1 MDSGKKEFRFPC
13 FKLSVIFRFDFDV
26 FLSIFPLMLQNIRR
40 SFLAISFWSVIYVS
54 IILMHLGW
62 YLFHFLRFTIPFTS
76 FHVLRGLSLLS
87 FKVSSVIVFFVFF
100 LDVYDSISV
109 FLNALN
115 SSRSSSFLTGS
126 LALKYFWFNLFF
138 WSMFLIISW
147 HIKGLFCSLVSLFF
161 IFISRICISRRT
173 WINIKSISREVSV
186 FSSSIFKIS
195 CQLFCSS
202 FLKASWLNALR
213 LLLKRNC
220 LLIVVFLCDLFSVY
234 QKLYQMIWYWTNKDT
249 SYWILIGV
257 RVFE

>member
-54 IILMHLGW
+54 IILMHFGW

-115 SSRSSSFLTGS
+115 SSCSSSFLTGS
-126 LALKYFWFNLFF
+126 LPLKYFWFNLFF
-138 WSMFLIISW
+138 WSMFLRISW

-161 IFISRICISRRT
+161 IFISGTCISRRT
-173 WINIKSISREVSV
+173 WINIKSISKKYLY
-186 FSSSIFKIS
+186 FHP
-195 CQLFCSS
+195 
-202 FLKASWLNALR
+202 
-213 LLLKRNC
+213 
-220 LLIVVFLCDLFSVY
+220 LFSKFHANFFVV
-234 QKLYQMIWYWTNKDT
+234 L
-249 SYWILIGV
+249 
-257 RVFE
+257 F